1 MRKRNLIAGRGAEHR
16 RGKPRLGNT
25 SFTKQKCRTG
35 TGPSPSPTDCPLS
48 MRGGAL
54 ESVQPEGRWVRWAG
68 KYHPP
73 LPRNGIVFVL
83 AQRQVASI
91 LFFPH
96 WFTGLVTLTHLQS
109 SCPLIWSLESLRGT
123 QIIPR
128 SLEMVSVLTR
138 ARDAGQ
144 GLMRTRHLLTRHRVV
159 TPGVCGYAGSGF
171 RSELSPLWLTAGWL
185 ARQPGPLAVC
195 SVTSRRDF
203 GPGASRRGSACA
215 ARLLPQIVRWP
226 RAWFLW
232 LQVWV
237 VGLPVLWKVPAPL
250 FCAGPP
256 GFLWVFQM
264 FGKLRLKSKTLV
276 LVCCSL

>member
-35 TGPSPSPTDCPLS
+35 TGPSPSPTDCPSS

-185 ARQPGPLAVC
+185 ARQPGPLAVLFVPSLRAGT
-195 SVTSRRDF
+195 SVPEPLGAALPAQPVFSPRLCDDHVHGFCDF
-203 GPGASRRGSACA
+203 RFGSWDYLSCE
-215 ARLLPQIVRWP
+215 RSQ
-226 RAWFLW
+226 
-232 LQVWV
+232 
-237 VGLPVLWKVPAPL
+237 PL
-250 FCAGPP
+250 FSAQGHPVSSE
-256 GFLWVFQM
+256 F
-264 FGKLRLKSKTLV
+264 SK
-276 LVCCSL
+276 CSGSCVSNRRP